1 MDVYRVS
8 NDNQMDYNVDERVSK
23 HGKMIPSQEDRFDS
37 GLDSL
42 KEDEYGNLVKELE
55 DLRVAPVEVMS
66 NSCSNEP
73 WRKTVTGDGDT

>member
-1 MDVYRVS
+1 MDVTVS
-8 NDNQMDYNVDERVSK
+8 NHKQMDYNYDDMESK
-23 HGKMIPSQEDRFDS
+23 HGKMVPCQEDRFDS